1 MWDKPAL
8 MLWLANLLYT
18 LAAIM
23 LLYAVL
29 FMVIHLPV
37 FPLKEVKVEGELSHV
52 TREQVQFITTRALRG
67 NFFTLDLNRTRR
79 TFEKL
84 PWVRNVQ
91 VRRRWPGRLEV
102 TLEEHQAL
110 ARWGNVALVNTQGEL
125 FQAASDQALPV
136 FNGPQD
142 GVQEMS
148 AQYLAFKQ
156 QLEPIGRQP
165 AQLSLSPRRAWQ
177 IKLDNGLTVEL
188 GKDQVEARLGKFVKV
203 FNRSIAKLNRTV
215 DYVDLRYPNGFAVR
229 MEHTSAGPVKKS

>member
-84 PWVRNVQ
+84 PWVRSVQ
-91 VRRRWPGRLEV
+91 VRRRWPGTLEV
-102 TLEEHQAL
+102 RLEEHQAL
-110 ARWGNVALVNTQGEL
+110 ARWGNVALVNVQGEL

-136 FNGPQD
+136 FNGPMD
-142 GVQEMS
+142 GIQEMA
-148 AQYLAFKQ
+148 AQYGAFKQ
-156 QLEPIGRQP
+156 QLASIKRQP
-165 AQLSLSPRRAWQ
+165 AQVNLSPRRAWQ
-177 IKLDNGLTVEL
+177 ITLDDGLVVEL
-188 GKDQVEARLGKFVKV
+188 GKDQVEARLDKFVKV
-203 FNRSIAKLNRTV
+203 FNRSIAKLNRPV
-215 DYVDLRYPNGFAVR
+215 EYVDLRYPNGFAVR
-229 MEHTSAGPVKKS
+229 LSATKGT